1 MTSSWLYNPLVSSL
15 PDHCEPSSAFLTFI
29 SSRLHTCI
37 PTPLALVSSTLG
49 ILSIVSWLFAQL
61 PQIYK
66 NYKVQSTCGLS
77 IWFLIEWCLGDAT
90 NLLGAILLRQAGW
103 QITVASYYVF
113 VDVALV
119 IQYYFYTYLKD
130 WRLRRRGGYMQ
141 VSDPGFSDGDMYN
154 GIVPTEENTI
164 LGLSPTSILP
174 SEPKTVTSKK
184 DLGVDTPLGSSLS
197 RPNEKQRSPRII
209 YRVGGSS
216 SITPS
221 SSPRTIVFL
230 SMLCV
235 VLANAAATSPSGQ
248 NAPIFTPSQTDAR
261 KVAGKIS
268 SWSSTILYLASRI
281 PQLYKNY
288 GRKSTSGLSPLLF
301 FAAFCGNFFY
311 SSSLLT
317 NPNAWSDL
325 PAYGGGGWV
334 GKEGNSRLEWIGRA
348 IPFFLGAFGVLGM
361 DGAMGIQFMIYTKK
375 NEDVDAATDLQPAGP
390 GQGRGSWRRVSGW
403 MKGWVPSAS
412 PELKSPSV
420 ETEALMVDG
429 QYRYGAV

>member
-29 SSRLHTCI
+29 SSRLHTCV

-130 WRLRRRGGYMQ
+130 WRLRRHGGYMQ
-141 VSDPGFSDGDMYN
+141 VSDSGFSDGDMYN

-197 RPNEKQRSPRII
+197 RPNEKERSPRTI

-235 VLANAAATSPSGQ
+235 VLANAAATGPSGQ

-268 SWSSTILYLASRI
+268 SWSSTILYLASRV

-361 DGAMGIQFMIYTKK
+361 DGAMGIQFMIYAKK
-375 NEDVDAATDLQPAGP
+375 NEDADAATDLQPAGP
-390 GQGRGSWRRVSGW
+390 GQGLGSWRRVSGW
-403 MKGWVPSAS
+403 MKGWIPSTS

-429 QYRYGAV
+429 QYRYGSV